1 MMRVTIR
8 RTVAA
13 AFLAVGS
20 CLMPGHAAADGLSDA
35 LADAYRNS
43 DLLEQNRYLL
53 RLQDE
58 GVAQQVAGLRPVI
71 SFVASSTYNYQANP
85 GFLSSAHTRTDRI
98 SLQAD
103 MLLYDGGGR
112 RLLRDAALQTVLAT
126 RQSLVALEQRVLL
139 DAVTAYMQVWR
150 DIQVVT
156 VRESNVRVITQQLRA
171 AEDRFEVGEATRTSV
186 AQAEA
191 QLAQARGALV
201 AAQGNLMIN
210 RELFEIAVGRAPN
223 GMTGPGALPSLPET
237 EAEAQAIAR
246 QSHPSI
252 MALQYEVQADELTLA
267 AARTDYGPEVNLSA
281 NVGTDPSNTGDAT
294 GRVTLQLTQPL
305 YTGGRLA
312 SAERIALATLHAT
325 ESELSY
331 ATREMLQ
338 GIGNAF
344 AQIRIARASIQ
355 ASQQQIRASQLAFEG
370 VQEEAAL
377 GARTTLDVLDAEQD
391 LLEARIGLIE
401 AQTSLY
407 TASYGLLA
415 SMGLLTVEHLGL
427 DVPEYDVTAYH
438 EAVSGA
444 PMRPITQRGEQLD
457 AILERYGRD

>member
-1 MMRVTIR
+1 MRVTIR
-8 RTVAA
+8 TTFAA
-13 AFLAVGS
+13 TLLAVGTLLTPVS
-20 CLMPGHAAADGLSDA
+20 VSAEGLA
-35 LADAYRNS
+35 EVLADAYRNS

-58 GVAQQVAGLRPVI
+58 SVAQQVAGLRPVI
-71 SFVASSTYNYQANP
+71 SFVASSQWNVPADRQ
-85 GFLSSAHTRTDRI
+85 TDRI

-112 RLLRDAALQTVLAT
+112 RLLRDAAQETVLAT

-150 DIQVVT
+150 DIQVVS
-156 VRESNVRVITQQLRA
+156 VYESNVRVITQQLRA
-171 AEDRFEVGEATRTSV
+171 AEDRFEVGEATRTDV

-201 AAQGNLMIN
+201 SAQGSLMIN

-223 GMTGPGALPSLPET
+223 GLSGPGALPSMPGTEN
-237 EAEAQAIAR
+237 EAEAIAR

-252 MALQYEVQADELTLA
+252 LSLRHAVESDELTLA
-267 AARTDYGPEVNLSA
+267 AARTDYGPQLSVSA
-281 NVGTDPSNTGDAT
+281 NTGFDPAPSASGEGSTSI
-294 GRVTLQLTQPL
+294 TLQLTQPL
-305 YTGGRLA
+305 YQGGRLT

-325 ESELSY
+325 ESELNY
-331 ATREMLQ
+331 TTRQVLQ

-344 AQIRIARASIQ
+344 AQIRIASASIQ
-355 ASQQQIRASQLAFEG
+355 AAQQQIRASRLAFEG
-370 VQEEAAL
+370 VQEEASL

-407 TASYGLLA
+407 TASYGLLSA
-415 SMGLLTVEHLGL
+415 MGLLTVEHLEL
-427 DVPEYDVTAYH
+427 DVPEYDPTAYYN
-438 EAVSGA
+438 AVSNA
-444 PMRPITQRGEQLD
+444 PARSPSVQGDRLD
-457 AILERYGRD
+457 AVLERLGRE

>member
-1 MMRVTIR
+1 MRAKIR

-13 AFLAVGS
+13 TFLAVGS
-20 CLMPGHAAADGLSDA
+20 LLTPGLASADGLSDA

-58 GVAQQVAGLRPVI
+58 SVAQQVAGLRPVI
-71 SFVASSTYNYQANP
+71 SFIAQSTFNFPAETQ
-85 GFLSSAHTRTDRI
+85 TDRL
-98 SLQAD
+98 SLQLD
-103 MLLYDGGGR
+103 MTLYDGGGR
-112 RLLRDAALQTVLAT
+112 RLLRNAARENVLAT
-126 RQSLVALEQRVLL
+126 RQALVNLEQRVLL

-150 DIQVVT
+150 DMQVVT

-171 AEDRFEVGEATRTSV
+171 AEDRFEVGEATRTDV

-210 RELFEIAVGRAPN
+210 RELFEIAIGRAPN
-223 GMTGPGALPSLPET
+223 GLTGPGALPSLPDT
-237 EAEAQAIAR
+237 EAEAEAIAR
-246 QSHPSI
+246 ASHPSI
-252 MALQYEVQADELTLA
+252 MALQHSVASDQLTLA
-267 AARTDYGPEVNLSA
+267 AVRTDYGPELSLSA
-281 NVGTDPSNTGDAT
+281 NTGYDPDPDLFQTGD
-294 GRVTLQLTQPL
+294 VTTQLTLRLTQPL
-305 YTGGRLA
+305 YAGGRQT

-325 ESELSY
+325 EAELNY
-331 ATREMLQ
+331 TTREVLQ
-338 GIGNAF
+338 GIGNAY
-344 AQIRIARASIQ
+344 AQIRIAMASIQ

-401 AQTSLY
+401 AQTTLY

-415 SMGLLTVEHLGL
+415 AMGLLTVEHLGL
-427 DVPEYDVTAYH
+427 DVPEYDVTAYY
-438 EAVSGA
+438 EAVDGA
-444 PMRPITQRGEQLD
+444 PMRSVTVRGDRLD
-457 AILERYGRD
+457 AVLERLGRE

>member
-1 MMRVTIR
+1 MRATIR

-13 AFLAVGS
+13 TFLAVGS
-20 CLMPGHAAADGLSDA
+20 LLTPGLASADGLSDA

-58 GVAQQVAGLRPVI
+58 SVAQQVAGLRPVI
-71 SFVASSTYNYQANP
+71 SFIAQSTFNFPAETQ
-85 GFLSSAHTRTDRI
+85 TDRL
-98 SLQAD
+98 SLQLD
-103 MLLYDGGGR
+103 MTLYDGGGR
-112 RLLRDAALQTVLAT
+112 RLLRNAARENVLAT
-126 RQSLVALEQRVLL
+126 RQALVNLEQRVLL

-150 DIQVVT
+150 DMQVVT

-171 AEDRFEVGEATRTSV
+171 AEDRFEVGEATRTDV

-210 RELFEIAVGRAPN
+210 RELFEIAIGRAPN
-223 GMTGPGALPSLPET
+223 GLTGPGALPSLPDT
-237 EAEAQAIAR
+237 EAEAEAIAR
-246 QSHPSI
+246 ASHPSI
-252 MALQYEVQADELTLA
+252 MALQHSVASDQLTLA
-267 AARTDYGPEVNLSA
+267 AVRTDYGPELSLSA
-281 NVGTDPSNTGDAT
+281 NTGYDPDPDLFQTGD
-294 GRVTLQLTQPL
+294 VTTQLTLRLTQPL
-305 YTGGRLA
+305 YAGGRQT

-325 ESELSY
+325 EAELNY
-331 ATREMLQ
+331 TTREVLQ
-338 GIGNAF
+338 GIGNAY
-344 AQIRIARASIQ
+344 AQIRIAMASIQ

-401 AQTSLY
+401 AQTTLY

-415 SMGLLTVEHLGL
+415 AMGLLTVEHLGL
-427 DVPEYDVTAYH
+427 DVPEYDVTAYY
-438 EAVSGA
+438 EAVDGA
-444 PMRPITQRGEQLD
+444 PMRSITVRGDRLD
-457 AILERYGRD
+457 AVLERLGRE